1 MAENKHWLFS
11 ATSYYKTASLYLDP
25 SDNETSKERL
35 DILRGLLFS
44 VHTFWLRQRV
54 PLSMALM
61 CLCILTVP
69 QSQHPSTCLIL
80 HLWKHFRTVVAIHF
94 SQRLEAFKGLHEWRK
109 RLPCI
114 LHHQPTHPPFITI
127 LEETFLCKLD
137 NLDISSFGILLLPDE
152 GSDMIKGAS
161 YIIYIMISY
170 KIMVFALIW

>member
-25 SDNETSKERL
+25 NDNETSKERL

-114 LHHQPTHPPFITI
+114 LLHQPTHP
-127 LEETFLCKLD
+127 
-137 NLDISSFGILLLPDE
+137 SFH
-152 GSDMIKGAS
+152 K
-161 YIIYIMISY
+161 
-170 KIMVFALIW
+170 KMVFTRLLKAF